1 MASDLDTFV
10 LQYQIDLK
18 DSIGRLEKL
27 HEKMEDVGKKGGK
40 AAMDLKK
47 FAADASG
54 ELGKLVPGMNAVGAA
69 VRAMGAEFAIA
80 GAAVAA
86 LAIGVKSVM
95 ALRDQYNAQRGEG
108 MRLGISGAR
117 VEEIQRKFVRSSN
130 GYVTRD
136 AAVEGLRQFSD
147 LTTGA
152 YKDPTRLGT
161 EARKAM
167 MMGVNVGTLGNPTST
182 MDRLVEFQQRLK
194 AMSDAEA
201 QGLAQ
206 TLGLGQ
212 DWVLALKHQAA
223 SIRDVTELTGAEIAK
238 RKEAEAA
245 VQNLNQQMSKL
256 KEDFNELEIGLGQQV
271 IPAMDKFVQWLT
283 KLVEIFNNATK
294 PSENTRPYKIVNGHR
309 VNIGPDP
316 AAANEV
322 TYKQGRYKI
331 ENGHRVNLPDI
342 VPQQPHAAAK
352 AAEDERKKTMEGL
365 DQRNEAGKKVA
376 DQMSLAINQFA
387 ASVATF
393 SGAITEQQAW
403 AAWAGEIGKRN
414 GLDGSSNTALPGTR
428 AASGGARGLR
438 NNNPGNLEY
447 GDFAKAHGAT
457 GSDGRFAIFPDMEI
471 GAAAQRALLDQNYFG
486 KGLTTPRAIVGKYA
500 PASENN
506 QGAYLAFLK
515 SHGFDPDKAITDR
528 AGFSAAMMAYESGYG
543 SGKGIG
549 IGRGNLQAQGVAQ
562 AIADYLHIPVQ
573 QVQQGG
579 VNRGD
584 VSFAVS
590 QLRGSL
596 TNELIGKSNT
606 LQAQQAAVRQGLL
619 NPQVATATMREVIQ
633 TAMNFKYLRQY
644 SGEVEANAR
653 AGDRSVLTQNVRPVV
668 SPNITINVN
677 GAASPQDVAA
687 EVQRQLSKATND
699 LLEHYTTGEKG

>member
-1 MASDLDTFV
+1 
-10 LQYQIDLK
+10 
-18 DSIGRLEKL
+18 
-27 HEKMEDVGKKGGK
+27 MEDVGKKSGK

-47 FAADASG
+47 FAAEASG

-69 VRAMGAEFAIA
+69 VRAMGAEFAVA

-86 LAIGVKSVM
+86 LTIGVKSVM
-95 ALRDQYNAQRGEG
+95 ALRDQYNVQRGEG
-108 MRLGISGAR
+108 MLLGISGAR

-130 GYVTRD
+130 GYVSRD
-136 AAVEGLRQFSD
+136 AAIEGLRQFND

-167 MMGVNVGTLGNPTST
+167 MMGVNVGALGNPTST
-182 MDRLVEFQQRLK
+182 MDRLAEFQQRLK

-206 TLGLGQ
+206 TLGLSQ

-223 SIRDVTELTGAEIAK
+223 SIRDVTELTAAEIAK

-283 KLVEIFNNATK
+283 KLVDIFNKATK

-316 AAANEV
+316 DAQHEV

-342 VPQQPHAAAK
+342 VPEQPHAAAK
-352 AAEDERKKTMEGL
+352 AAEDERKKTMEAL

-387 ASVATF
+387 ASVGTF
-393 SGAITEQQAW
+393 AGAITEQQAW

-414 GLDGSSNTALPGTR
+414 GLGGSSNAALPGTK

-457 GSDGRFAIFPDMEI
+457 GSDGRFAVFPDMAT

-486 KGLTTPRAIVGKYA
+486 RGLNTPRAIVGKYA

-515 SHGFDPDKAITDR
+515 SRGFDPDKAVTDK

-549 IGRGNLQAQGVAQ
+549 IGRSNLQANSVAQ
-562 AIADYLHIPVQ
+562 AIADNLHVPLLQIK
-573 QVQQGG
+573 QGG

-584 VSFAVS
+584 VSFAIT
-590 QLRGSL
+590 QLSHSL

-619 NPQVATATMREVIQ
+619 NPQVPNATMRELAQ
-633 TAMNFKYLRQY
+633 AAMNFQYLKQY
-644 SGEVEANAR
+644 SAAIEANAR
-653 AGDRSVLTQNVRPVV
+653 EGDRSVLTQNVRPVV

-687 EVQRQLSKATND
+687 EVQRQLTKAGND
-699 LLEHYTTGEKG
+699 LLEHYMTSEKG